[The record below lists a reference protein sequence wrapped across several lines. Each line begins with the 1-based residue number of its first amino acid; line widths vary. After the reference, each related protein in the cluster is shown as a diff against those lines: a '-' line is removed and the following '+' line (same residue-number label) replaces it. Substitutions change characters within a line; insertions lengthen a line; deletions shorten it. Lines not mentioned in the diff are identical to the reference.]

1 MRRPAHRSFAFA
13 AALILSLEPADA
25 QFQTTL
31 QPATVKEFSAY
42 AKRVENELLVRWEGR
57 QPFAVIDETPVDR
70 AKVLH
75 GELLIR
81 SGSTP
86 NPVSISKGLVHD
98 WLGDVFIPNTT
109 VSNVLAVLQDF
120 DRHHEIYPEILQ
132 SRLVRRKGEDITG
145 YWRLRQTSP
154 LLPVALDVIQ
164 EAHYQEVAPDKWI
177 CRAYASDISEIDNPG
192 TTREKKLPP
201 GQGDGFLWRLYA
213 YWSLEATGGGV
224 LAESRSLSLSRD
236 IPLALAWAIRPL
248 IQNIPRESLE
258 SMLRNTRTAA
268 TNRAVAK

>member
-1 MRRPAHRSFAFA
+1 MRISLAFA
-13 AALILSLEPADA
+13 AALVLSVESALA

-42 AKRVENELLVRWEGR
+42 AKRVEDQLLDRWQGR
-57 QPFAVIDETPVDR
+57 QPFVAIDETPVDR

-81 SGSTP
+81 PGSTP

-109 VSNVLAVLQDF
+109 VNNVLAVLQDF
-120 DRHHEIYPEILQ
+120 DRHHKIYPEVVQ
-132 SRLVRRKGEDITG
+132 SRLVRRKGEDLTG
-145 YWRLRQTSP
+145 YWRLRQKSP
-154 LLPVALDVIQ
+154 LLPVALDVVQ
-164 EAHYQEVAPDKWI
+164 DAHYQEIAPDKWI
-177 CRAYASDISEIDNPG
+177 CRAYANDISEIDNPG

-201 GQGDGFLWRLYA
+201 GQGDGLLWRLYA
-213 YWSLEATGGGV
+213 YWTLEATGGGV
-224 LAESRSLSLSRD
+224 LAESRSLSLTRD
-236 IPLALAWAIRPL
+236 IPLGLAWAIKPL

-258 SMLRNTRTAA
+258 SILRNTRTAV
-268 TNRAVAK
+268 TSRAKSK